1 MNQQFK
7 SSPIE
12 VAQTSFL
19 SKVYGWMSAALVIT
33 GILAYIIGTTP
44 ELVYT
49 IASNQILFFGLLIGE
64 IALVGYLSRAINKL
78 SLSNAIAM
86 FVLYAALNGVTLSI
100 IFLAYTSASI
110 ASTFFVT
117 AGTFGAMSLYGYT
130 TKSDLS
136 SMKNIAFMGIIG
148 IIIASIANFFM
159 QSEMLYWI
167 ITYVGVFI
175 FIGLVAYDTQ
185 KLKQLQVEHLEDD
198 MQQKVAV
205 LGALTLYLDF
215 INLFLF
221 LLRIFGRRK

>member
-19 SKVYGWMSAALVIT
+19 SRVYGWMSGALIIT
-33 GILAYIIGTTP
+33 GVLAYIIGTTP
-44 ELVYT
+44 EFVYT
-49 IASNQILFFGLLIGE
+49 IASNRLLFLGILIGE
-64 IALVGYLSRAINKL
+64 VALVGYLSGAINKL

-86 FVLYAALNGVTLSI
+86 FVLYAGLNGVTLSI

-136 SMKNIAFMGIIG
+136 SMKNIGFMGIIG

-175 FIGLVAYDTQ
+175 FIGLTAYDTQ
-185 KLKQLQVEHLEDD
+185 KLKQLQVAHLEED